1 MPRILPTATSSRS
14 KKIPLCAGKGLACSS
29 TSLMAAATP
38 MTAMDTATDRWM
50 LEEVEVPLP

>member
-1 MPRILPTATSSRS
+1 
-14 KKIPLCAGKGLACSS
+14 
-29 TSLMAAATP
+29 MAAATP